1 MFSFTKQSIHVLGL
15 GAAVLAAGVYYQ
27 TYTSQRLDE
36 ANMALTQIKSAQNR
50 AEGTKRQVE
59 QYVSLLAGMTSN
71 EADRQEPFAV
81 ASEFTPQEI
90 NRLAPLL
97 DTLYHR
103 DGHFFLQSFQLS
115 WKDVS
120 EQSSDIP
127 SVALE
132 LDGRKVLLFSD
143 QAIESLAIASA
154 VH

>member
-1 MFSFTKQSIHVLGL
+1 MYSFTKQSVHILVL
-15 GAAVLAAGVYYQ
+15 GAAVLALGVYYQ
-27 TYTSQRLDE
+27 TFASQRLEE
-36 ANMALTQIKSAQNR
+36 ANVALSRIGSAQSN
-50 AEGTKRQVE
+50 AQVTKRRVE
-59 QYVSLLAGMTSN
+59 QYVNLLAGMTIN

-103 DGHFFLQSFQLS
+103 DGHFFLQNFQLS

-120 EQSSDIP
+120 GQSDELA

-143 QAIESLAIASA
+143 QTIESLAVATA
-154 VH
+154 AR

>member
-1 MFSFTKQSIHVLGL
+1 MFSFTKQSVHILGL

-27 TYTSQRLDE
+27 TYASQKLEE
-36 ANMALTQIKSAQNR
+36 ANLAITRINSTQAR
-50 AEGTKRQVE
+50 AESTKRQVE
-59 QYVSLLAGMTSN
+59 QYVSLLANMSSN

-103 DGHFFLQSFQLS
+103 DGHFFLQHFQLS
-115 WKDVS
+115 WKD
-120 EQSSDIP
+120 SSDQTGNLP

-143 QAIESLAIASA
+143 QAIESLALATA
-154 VH
+154 AR